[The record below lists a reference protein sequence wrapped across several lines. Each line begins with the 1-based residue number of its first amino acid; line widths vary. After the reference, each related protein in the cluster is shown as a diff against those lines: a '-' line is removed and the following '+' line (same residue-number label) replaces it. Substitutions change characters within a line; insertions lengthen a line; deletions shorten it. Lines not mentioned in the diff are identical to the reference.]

1 MSTSNRI
8 CTFFLS
14 GLYFGLEVEEVQ
26 EVLRYQEMTRV
37 PLAPPEVDGLINL
50 RGQIVAAVD
59 MRRRM
64 GFAARPEGV
73 LPMNV
78 VLTPKHGSVSLLV
91 DEIGGVLEVDEQSFE
106 SPPPTLDPALRE
118 VIRGVYK
125 LEDRLLLVLEAAK
138 AVAHEAAAASI
149 H

>member
-1 MSTSNRI
+1 MSASNRI

-37 PLAPPEVDGLINL
+37 PLAPLEVEGLINL

-64 GFAARPEGV
+64 GFSARPEGV

-91 DEIGGVLEVDEQSFE
+91 DEIGGVLEVDEKSFE

-138 AVAHEAAAASI
+138 AVAHGAAAESI

>member
-1 MSTSNRI
+1 MSATGRL
-8 CTFFLS
+8 CTFKLS

-26 EVLRYQEMTRV
+26 EVLRFQEMTRV
-37 PLAPPEVDGLINL
+37 PLASPEVEGLINL
-50 RGQIVAAVD
+50 RGQIVTAID

-64 GFAARPEGV
+64 RFEPRPEGT

-91 DEIGGVLEVDEQSFE
+91 DEIGEVLEVDEQAFA

-118 VIRGVYK
+118 LIRGVYK
-125 LEDRLLLVLEAAK
+125 LDERLLLVLEANK
-138 AVAHEAAAASI
+138 AVALREPTESI
-149 H
+149 N